1 MTKSHIYV
9 TKLRC
14 HSLSIP
20 DAAIHLQNSVQN
32 ACTKLLLCA

>member
-1 MTKSHIYV
+1 V

-20 DAAIHLQNSVQN
+20 KAAIHLENLIQN